1 MRHPAALTKGQA
13 MATATLSPSPSPATS
28 HGRSGARIL
37 VGLILGIPAVIALML
52 LAFAAPALHSGP
64 SNLPLAVSGPP
75 PAVAQVTG
83 MLQQRAPGTFEVT
96 TYASAEDAA
105 VAIGEREAI
114 GGIAVGPT
122 GVTIQTAAGAGAP
135 YSALLKGM
143 GAQLTQTD
151 QHVTYTELALLPSGD
166 PAGTGLTTLGL
177 PLIFGGMA
185 TATALVLVYRGSTRA
200 RIGGLLAVSI
210 VGGFV
215 ATAILAG
222 FGALDGNVLLVS
234 AAVAAGIAAVSATV
248 VGLGSSS
255 DRRASG
261 SARSSCCSCPTR
273 SPAWRPARRG
283 CPSRGARSANT
294 CRSAPPAP
302 RCAPRPTS
310 TAPAQPRPGSCSPA
324 GSSVGSCSRSGVPVA
339 AVAPRRTQ
347 TPRADRHDLN
357 SVGVRCPTTGAHPH
371 ADFGAA
377 AGRLRRR
384 RRSRILRRP
393 PEGAPPTQHQVLFPH
408 AHNDR
413 G

>member
-143 GAQLTQTD
+143 GAQLTQTG
-151 QHVTYTELALLPSGD
+151 QHVTYTELAPLPSGD

-248 VGLGSSS
+248 VGLGLLLGPAGIGLGAVLMLFVSNPI
-255 DRRASG
+255 SG
-261 SARSSCCSCPTR
+261 LATG
-273 SPAWRPARRG
+273 PAWLPQPWGEIGQYLPIGAAGTAMRSAAYFDGAGATQAWIVLACWIVGGILLAVGGARRG
-283 CPSRGARSANT
+283 GGASQNAD
-294 CRSAPPAP
+294 
-302 RCAPRPTS
+302 
-310 TAPAQPRPGSCSPA
+310 TAS
-324 GSSVGSCSRSGVPVA
+324 
-339 AVAPRRTQ
+339 
-347 TPRADRHDLN
+347 
-357 SVGVRCPTTGAHPH
+357 
-371 ADFGAA
+371 
-377 AGRLRRR
+377 
-384 RRSRILRRP
+384 
-393 PEGAPPTQHQVLFPH
+393 
-408 AHNDR
+408 
-413 G
+413 